1 LLVAGHGF
9 KNQSFSKV
17 EYFLALLWWFNGF
30 KSSFQT
36 ANQPLLFAGVVLLI
50 LTEIIV
56 RYLFYASYYRVGV

>member
-1 LLVAGHGF
+1 
-9 KNQSFSKV
+9 V

-56 RYLFYASYYRVGV
+56 RYVFYASYYRVGV